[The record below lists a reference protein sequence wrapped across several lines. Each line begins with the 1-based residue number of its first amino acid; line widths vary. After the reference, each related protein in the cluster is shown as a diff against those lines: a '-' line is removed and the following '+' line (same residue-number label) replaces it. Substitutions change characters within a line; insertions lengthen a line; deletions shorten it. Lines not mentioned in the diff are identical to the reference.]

1 MTETLSVKDALQ
13 QICNDHKGVITPDI
27 VLKEA
32 KKKTSPLHTYFEW
45 NDSAA
50 AKSYRLIQAGNL
62 IRSVKVTYESSDD
75 VSYRVRGY
83 VNVVPSGDNEEGKK
97 IYIPI
102 HEALNTPNYRE
113 QLLADAKIDADS
125 FVKKYKILNEVKDI
139 IDTIKNKEW

>member
-1 MTETLSVKDALQ
+1 MTGTVSVKDVLQ

-45 NDSAA
+45 DDSEA

-62 IRSVKVTYESSDD
+62 IRSVKVTYEASDD
-75 VSYRVRGY
+75 VSYRVRGF
-83 VNVVPSGDNEEGKK
+83 VNVVPAEKNDEGKK

-125 FVKKYKILNEVKDI
+125 FVKKYKVLNEVKDI
-139 IDTIKNKEW
+139 IDTIKKKGW